1 MEDRTEETAAS
12 LSGKITKAGS
22 EASTDEAKR
31 NYRLKER
38 NAIKSENQ

>member
-22 EASTDEAKR
+22 EAASTMP
-31 NYRLKER
+31 
-38 NAIKSENQ
+38 NAIIGLRRGTP